1 MDGSSSTRRLFKMA
15 AQQSV
20 RRKPSHVK
28 RFGERALGSLTFH
41 LSRFLRAMRER
52 RMGKGASPGKVA
64 VLALSGRASE
74 KTGFFNS
81 LPVSP
86 AVRSM
91 AGGKSVSDFQEP

>member
-52 RMGKGASPGKVA
+52 RMGKGASLGKKA
-64 VLALSGRASE
+64 VLAASGRA
-74 KTGFFNS
+74 G
-81 LPVSP
+81 VV
-86 AVRSM
+86 AAGVGRVRNVTFS
-91 AGGKSVSDFQEP
+91 AGC